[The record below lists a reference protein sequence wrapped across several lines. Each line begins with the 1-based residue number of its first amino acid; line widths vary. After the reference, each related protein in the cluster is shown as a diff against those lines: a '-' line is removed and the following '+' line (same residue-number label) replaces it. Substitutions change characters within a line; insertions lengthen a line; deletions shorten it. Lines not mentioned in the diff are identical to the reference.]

1 MLHMPAHATVPVAA
15 GITSPVLPDWHKN
28 HVVVADPAIWSFYRK
43 RPHDLRPVYGQLL
56 NAFRSLGVSY
66 TVLTKED
73 SPVDIW
79 LRDWG
84 PIENCYFGFRPS
96 YAKGWYSARS
106 IAKGRR
112 KLDRRR
118 SFTPRRIPLVL
129 DGGNLVHNGRVAIVT
144 GKIWRDN
151 RHFSRREIERAI
163 INIGFEQ
170 VIVIPVEPGDKV
182 GHADGIVRFLQSDI
196 LLMNDYND
204 PAFRRYS
211 TELLRRLRSS
221 LPRVR
226 IAPFP
231 WFFEMYQRNGIW
243 SAVGCYINFNL
254 TKNGIVYPIF
264 DHRLDDSVAAT
275 LSELSRLPARAV
287 SATAL
292 ARLGGGLNCITL

>member
-1 MLHMPAHATVPVAA
+1 MPAHATLPVPAR
-15 GITSPVLPDWHKN
+15 ITATVLPDWDKS
-28 HVVVADPAIWSFYRK
+28 HVTVVDPAIWPVYRN
-43 RPHDLRPVYGQLL
+43 RHHDLRPVYDRLL
-56 NAFRSLGVSY
+56 NAFRNLGVSY

-73 SPVDIW
+73 SPLDIW
-79 LRDWG
+79 VRDWG
-84 PIENCYFGFRPS
+84 PIEGCYFDFCPS
-96 YAKGWYSARS
+96 YAPGWYSARS
-106 IAKGRR
+106 IAKARR

-118 SFTPRRIPLVL
+118 SFTPRRIPLAM
-129 DGGNLVHNGRVAIVT
+129 DGGNVVHNGKVAIVT
-144 GKIWRDN
+144 EKIWQDN
-151 RHFSRREIERAI
+151 RHFSKREIERAI

-170 VIVIPVEPGDKV
+170 VVVIPVEPGDKV

-196 LLMNDYND
+196 LLVNKYND

-221 LPRVR
+221 LPCVR

-231 WFFEMYQRNGIW
+231 WFSEVYQQNGIW

-254 TKNGIVYPIF
+254 TKGGISYPIF
-264 DHRLDDSVAAT
+264 DHKLDDSVAAA
-275 LSELSRLPARAV
+275 LSELTRLPTRPV